1 MIDQDHMSTHLS
13 DVERLQ
19 RIAFANG
26 VPATLEQAYAAW
38 AEYSEQSAAGWLILP
53 ENPEWIWGSLSD
65 RLGNVVDAAT
75 SPANSEFD
83 AFYEDIE
90 RIREI
95 AQRSGHYLSSAEAYA
110 AWEKASQKEGRDWID
125 LPGYDSGIEE
135 GLNGVLHE
143 A

>member
-1 MIDQDHMSTHLS
+1 MIDHDHMSTHLS

-19 RIAFANG
+19 RLAFANG

-53 ENPEWIWGSLSD
+53 RDPEWTWGSLSTH
-65 RLGNVVDAAT
+65 LESVVDAAA

-95 AQRSGHYLSSAEAYA
+95 AQRSGHYLSSTEAYG
-110 AWEKASQKEGRDWID
+110 AWEKISQKDGRDWMD
-125 LPGYDSGIEE
+125 LPGYDATIEE
-135 GLNGVLHE
+135 ELNSVLLE